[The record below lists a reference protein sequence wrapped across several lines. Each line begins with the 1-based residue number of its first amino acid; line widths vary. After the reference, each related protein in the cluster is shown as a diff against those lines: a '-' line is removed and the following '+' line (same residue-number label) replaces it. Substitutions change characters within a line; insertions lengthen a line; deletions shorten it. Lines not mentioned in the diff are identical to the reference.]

1 MIVVTTAN
9 ETKLDVSTRI
19 IIRVFA
25 LVLTAFRVIHVQHAF
40 NVFFIIIIIIFIPN
54 DP

>member
-1 MIVVTTAN
+1 MIVVITAN

-25 LVLTAFRVIHVQHAF
+25 LVLTVFRVIHVHAF
-40 NVFFIIIIIIFIPN
+40 NVFFIIIIIFIPN